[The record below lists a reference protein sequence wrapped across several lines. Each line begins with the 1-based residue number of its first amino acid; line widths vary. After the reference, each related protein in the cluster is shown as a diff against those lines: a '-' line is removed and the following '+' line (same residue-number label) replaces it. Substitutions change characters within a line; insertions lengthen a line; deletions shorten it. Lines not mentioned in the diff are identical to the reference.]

1 MKRILQ
7 GALLLCMM
15 VLICAPAIVSRAYVI
30 SRSYDYTIENYRVDM
45 KVTPQNT
52 YQIEETLEVTFQK
65 QRHGIYRD
73 IPIVNDV
80 ERQDGSKDRIVA
92 RVENI
97 SCGEDKY
104 EVSREGNIC
113 RIQIGDEDE
122 TLIGS
127 KTYHI
132 SYDYVMGKDVLE
144 DNDEFYFNVIGN
156 GWNTTIRNVSF
167 SIEMPGEFE
176 EENLGM
182 AYGSYGS
189 QKHKDLYYSIE
200 ENVIHGKLDSDV
212 VLQPKCGV
220 TVRLLL
226 PEGYFI
232 YENETS
238 WFVYG
243 AIALGIAGM
252 ILGFV
257 LWYTYGRDDT
267 VVETVEFH
275 APDGLNSVDL
285 AFVYKGNLGN
295 DDVISLIVYLAQK
308 GYLEIQEESGK
319 RSKDFVLIKKK
330 PYDGDNE
337 AERLFLNG
345 LFGSGNRATKK
356 SLQNKFYKTVES
368 IVSLV
373 NRKENKQKI
382 FYANSLN
389 KGKFLWAISLA
400 VYFLAGFVPL
410 SQYHYSAIT
419 GAIAALGVGIAFM
432 MAFSLLFTQAELW
445 VRIMLFIVVGFISLM
460 GYFIFDHEAL
470 HYAGLWYQTAYYFA
484 VVASGVMMFF
494 SSYMSKRTEYGTQ
507 MLGRIRG
514 FKHFLEVAEKQ
525 RLEMLVAENPQYFY
539 EILPYTYVL
548 GISDK
553 WIKKFESISLEP
565 PAWYGSHSGGT
576 FNMVMFG
583 HFMNT
588 TMKSASAAMTSTPS
602 SGGGGGFSGG
612 GSGGGGGGSW

>member
-7 GALLLCMM
+7 GALLLCLM
-15 VLICAPAIVSRAYVI
+15 VFICAPAIVSRAYVI

-92 RVENI
+92 RVANI

-104 EVSREGNIC
+104 EVSREGNTC

-167 SIEMPGEFE
+167 SIEMPGGFE

-189 QKHKDLYYSIE
+189 QKHKELYYSIE

-232 YENETS
+232 YKNETS

-285 AFVYKGNLGN
+285 AFVYKGRLGN

-308 GYLEIQEESGK
+308 GYLEIHEESGK
-319 RSKDFVLIKKK
+319 RSKDFVLIEKK

-345 LFGSGNRATKK
+345 LFGSGSIATKK

-389 KGKFLWAISLA
+389 KGKFLWGISLA

-419 GAIAALGVGIAFM
+419 GTIAALGVGIAFM
-432 MAFSLLFTQAELW
+432 TAFCLLFSQEELW
-445 VRIMLFIVVGFISLM
+445 VRIILFIVVGFAGLV
-460 GYFIFDHEAL
+460 GYFVFVHEAL
-470 HYAGLWYQTAYYFA
+470 HYGGIWYQTACYFA

-514 FKHFLEVAEKQ
+514 FKHFLEVAEKS

-553 WIKKFESISLEP
+553 WIKKFESISIEP
-565 PAWYGSHSGGT
+565 PAWYGSHSGST